1 MADSLHMLGGWGA
14 RLLRVNGRMS
24 HRTFWRS
31 YVLWQPIALL
41 LTWTFAPSVNDFYFY
56 PKLYCL
62 YAICLL
68 PLFAAGAQR
77 LQDSGEPGQQIL
89 YPLAPYG
96 ILLCAIFLLPR
107 FMLSGT
113 AVVSSIPEVGAQIL
127 GAGFA
132 YFTIAYGIIFYLL
145 FVPLFLIA
153 TIATFMITS
162 TIMGQCMVP
171 SDSHPNAFGPN
182 PNEVTQ

>member
-1 MADSLHMLGGWGA
+1 MADSLHMLGGWVA
-14 RLLRVNGRMS
+14 PLLRVTGRMS
-24 HRTFWRS
+24 RRTFWRF
-31 YVLWQPIALL
+31 YVLWQPITLL
-41 LTWTFAPSVNDFYFY
+41 LTWAFAPSVNDFYLY

-77 LQDSGEPGQQIL
+77 LQDSGEPGQRIL

-96 ILLCAIFLLPR
+96 ILLFATFLLPH
-107 FMLSGT
+107 FMLTGT
-113 AVVSSIPEVGAQIL
+113 ANVGSIPEAGAQLI
-127 GAGFA
+127 GVSFA
-132 YFTIAYGIIFYLL
+132 YFTVAYGITFYLL
-145 FVPLFLIA
+145 FVPFFLIA

-162 TIMGQCMVP
+162 TVMGQCMVP
-171 SDSHPNAFGPN
+171 SDPHSNAFGPN